1 MRICPNCGAENE
13 DNALTCILCELEFDD
28 ITEEA
33 SEPAPAEEYDEPFE
47 EAESK
52 SVADTVDYVE
62 SINEKPT
69 AAPMNSAAS
78 DFERA
83 SSSGGKGKIIAIA
96 GAVIVL
102 VAGGIRVGAFL
113 LNDKNKTPES
123 SSNISSSAAVST
135 TASSKA
141 EETTSAP
148 KSTETTTKTQETM
161 TTTETEPVETT
172 APTVEKKDTTEA
184 VKQALQQHMKEQGSL
199 DAAPTYALYDVN
211 ADGIDELFISY
222 MNFESTG
229 TDLYLYKNGTYVNSH
244 NFYTGASICLSEKA
258 FMENVYGGGEM
269 TKIYVLTDDGL
280 LQKDEFKKIYGADIT
295 FYHNDFIISESE
307 YNQFIAQYDAKEWI
321 KVTDNSKP
329 VSELIDTS
337 AYSKPVSNNN
347 PYAGYHNGENAP
359 ADMVFYEGSNIKTGV
374 VTTESSGLNMRNGP
388 GTSFEVMQEIPKGTT
403 VEILGMNNEWCYVKW
418 SVFVMAQKGDIDYYG
433 YVSADYISII
443 G

>member
-96 GAVIVL
+96 AAAIIII
-102 VAGGIRVGAFL
+102 AGGIGVGAFL
-113 LNDKNKTPES
+113 LKDKNKTPES
-123 SSNISSSAAVST
+123 SSNISSSTAVST

-141 EETTSAP
+141 EETTSAS
-148 KSTETTTKTQETM
+148 KSTETTTKAQETM
-161 TTTETEPVETT
+161 TTTETESVETT

-222 MNFESTG
+222 HNFEGMGS
-229 TDLYLYKNGTYVNSH
+229 DLYLYKNGTYVNSH
-244 NFYTGASICLSEKA
+244 NFYTGASICLSEKS
-258 FMENVYGGGEM
+258 FMEKVYGGGEM

-321 KVTDNSKP
+321 KVTENSKP
-329 VSELIDTS
+329 VSELTDTS

-347 PYAGYHNGENAP
+347 PYITFPNIENAP
-359 ADMVFYEGSNIKTGV
+359 DDMIFYEENEVSFGRIS
-374 VTTESSGLNMRNGP
+374 TESSGLNLRMGP
-388 GTSFEVMQEIPKGTT
+388 GTSYDVIKELPNGDVVWIFGE
-403 VEILGMNNEWCYVKW
+403 NNEWYYVG
-418 SVFVMAQKGDIDYYG
+418 VTGNGNRFVYTDVGF
-433 YVSADYISII
+433 VSKQYITKAD
-443 G
+443 

>member
-1 MRICPNCGAENE
+1 MRICPNCGAEND

-28 ITEEA
+28 IIEA
-33 SEPAPAEEYDEPFE
+33 DSEPAPAEEYDAPFE
-47 EAESK
+47 GAESE
-52 SVADTVDYVE
+52 SVADTVDYAEPV
-62 SINEKPT
+62 NVKPT

-96 GAVIVL
+96 AAAIII
-102 VAGGIRVGAFL
+102 VAGGIGVGAFL
-113 LNDKNKTPES
+113 LKDKNKTPES

-135 TASSKA
+135 TASTKA
-141 EETTSAP
+141 EETTAAP

-222 MNFESTG
+222 HNFEGMGS
-229 TDLYLYKNGTYVNSH
+229 DLYLFKNGTYVNSH
-244 NFYTGASICLSEKA
+244 NFYTGASICLSEKS
-258 FMENVYGGGEM
+258 FMEKEYGGGEM

-280 LQKDEFKKIYGADIT
+280 LQKDEFMWSPAYNSY
-295 FYHNDFIISESE
+295 YHNDSVISESE

-347 PYAGYHNGENAP
+347 PYITFPSIENAP
-359 ADMVFYEGSNIKTGV
+359 DDMVFYEENEVSFGRIS
-374 VTTESSGLNMRNGP
+374 TESSGLNLRMGP
-388 GTSFEVMQEIPKGTT
+388 GTSYDVIKELPNGDVVWIFGE
-403 VEILGMNNEWCYVKW
+403 NNEWYYVG
-418 SVFVMAQKGDIDYYG
+418 VTGNGNRFVYTDVGF
-433 YVSADYISII
+433 VSKQYITKAD
-443 G
+443 

>member
-1 MRICPNCGAENE
+1 MRICPNCGAEND

-28 ITEEA
+28 ITEA
-33 SEPAPAEEYDEPFE
+33 DSEPAPAEEYDAPFE
-47 EAESK
+47 GAESE
-52 SVADTVDYVE
+52 SVADTVDYAEPFNV
-62 SINEKPT
+62 KPT
-69 AAPMNSAAS
+69 AAPINSAAS

-96 GAVIVL
+96 AAAIII
-102 VAGGIRVGAFL
+102 VAGGIGVGAFL
-113 LNDKNKTPES
+113 LKDKNNAPEDS
-123 SSNISSSAAVST
+123 ADNGSSAVVST
-135 TASSKA
+135 TASTKA
-141 EETTSAP
+141 EETTADP

-222 MNFESTG
+222 HNFEGMGS
-229 TDLYLYKNGTYVNSH
+229 DLYLYKNGTYVNSH
-244 NFYTGASICLSEKA
+244 NFYTGASICLSEKS
-258 FMENVYGGGEM
+258 FMEKEYGGGEM
-269 TKIYVLTDDGL
+269 TKIYVLTNDGL
-280 LQKDEFKKIYGADIT
+280 LQKDEFMWSPAYSSY
-295 FYHNDFIISESE
+295 YHNDSVISESE
-307 YNQFIAQYDAKEWI
+307 YNQFIAQYDTKEWI